1 VKYLLEV
8 DNLSTSFFSYAGEVR
23 AVSGVSFSVGEGETL
38 GIVGESG
45 CGKSVTVKSI
55 IGLIPKPSG
64 KIVTGKINFMG
75 ENLLKF
81 SEKRMRDIRGKSISM
96 IFQDPMTSLNPVL
109 SIGVQMSEVLQRHKG
124 LDKREALLF
133 SKQFLDLVGISNAQH
148 CLKQYPHE
156 LSGGMRQRVMI
167 SMALLC
173 KPRLLIAD
181 EPTTALD
188 VTIQAQII
196 ELLKGLKQKM
206 NTSIILITHNLGVAA
221 ELCSRI
227 IVMYGGKI
235 VESGQVK
242 DVFKSPRHPYTWGL
256 LKSLPRLENTG
267 RTKLIPI
274 PGMPP
279 DLLNPTKG
287 CGFAARCSYAMKI
300 CIERSPLIT
309 EINPGHHAACWLLH
323 PYAPKLTVD
332 DRSTF
337 NER

>member
-1 VKYLLEV
+1 MQYLLEV
-8 DNLSTSFFSYAGEVR
+8 DNLSTSIFTYDGEVK
-23 AVSGVSFSVGEGETL
+23 AVSGVSFNVKEGEAL

-45 CGKSVTVKSI
+45 CGKSITVKSI

-64 KIVTGKINFMG
+64 KIVSGKINFMG
-75 ENLLKF
+75 ENLLDF
-81 SEKRMRDIRGKSISM
+81 TEKRMAEIRGNSISM

-109 SIGVQMSEVLQRHKG
+109 SIGLQMSEVLHFHKG
-124 LDKREALLF
+124 LGKQEALLNCK
-133 SKQFLDLVGISNAQH
+133 SSLELVGIPNARY

-196 ELLKGLKQKM
+196 GLLKELKQKM

-221 ELCSRI
+221 ELCSQI
-227 IVMYGGKI
+227 VVMYGGKV

-242 DVFKSPRHPYTWGL
+242 DVFKSPQHPYTRGL
-256 LKSLPRLENTG
+256 LKSLPRLEDTK
-267 RTKLIPI
+267 RSKLIPI
-274 PGMPP
+274 PGQPP
-279 DLLNPTKG
+279 DLLHSTKG
-287 CGFAARCSYAMKI
+287 CGFAARCSHTMKI
-300 CIERSPLIT
+300 CVEQPPLNS
-309 EINPGHHAACWLLH
+309 EINPGHQAACWFLH
-323 PYAPKLTVD
+323 PLALKQPVE
-332 DRSTF
+332 
-337 NER
+337 ERGN